1 MHIQSGFRSGRSTTE
16 QLMSLRVVL
25 DTCRTTKRRATIIF
39 VDFRK
44 AFDSLFRGSIPST
57 LADYGVPPEVI
68 ADVMQLYKDTT
79 ASVWTQHGETESFST
94 SSGALQG
101 DTLSPFLFITVLD
114 SVLRQILR
122 EEDGFTVK
130 QRRSSRH
137 PETKL
142 CALTYD
148 DDIAII
154 SDTPDGAE
162 RTLHR
167 LVSSTS
173 RVGLEI
179 SKPKTEEIHIGD
191 SDPPGP
197 TTFPCGE
204 RVSEC
209 SEFKYLG
216 VCTASPSHVID
227 TRFDQAWSAMSA
239 LKPIFTSKAADRIKI
254 RLFRA
259 AIESILCYG
268 MESIPLTPTLSRSI
282 DSRYRRM
289 LRSALSIF
297 YPDRISNDKLFAKMQ
312 LPPLSTTLRRRRL
325 RLVGHIL
332 RMQTRSKSPLGKLLL
347 NSESGHLR
355 RGQGRTVTLLNDI
368 TTNLST
374 LTLVAVTEKYHT
386 SSYFDQNLLGIQA
399 DQRVMTLVAVTEKYH
414 TSSYFDQ
421 NLLGAQ
427 ADQSVLR
434 DLLGELLP
442 AMARHLVAI
451 DIEIATVTLN
461 WFLAIFF
468 DAVPFH
474 YRRVLR

>member
-1 MHIQSGFRSGRSTTE
+1 MLKRLCQDHPKDWDRGSTPGDSACFHTWLYTWLPVATSSTPGSTLGLPVATSSTPGSTPGLPVATSSTPGSTPGLPVATTSTPGLPIATSGQSTTE

-44 AFDSLFRGSIPST
+44 AFDCLFHVSIPST
-57 LADYGVPPEVI
+57 LADNGVPPEVI

-79 ASVWTQHGETESFST
+79 DSVWTQHGETESFST
-94 SSGALQG
+94 LSGVLQG

-114 SVLRQILR
+114 SVLQQTLR

-130 QRRSSRH
+130 RRRSLRH

-142 CALTYD
+142 YALAYA

-162 RTLHR
+162 RTFHR
-167 LVSSTS
+167 FVSSAS
-173 RVGLEI
+173 RLGLEI
-179 SKPKTEEIHIGD
+179 SKPKTEVIHIGD

-216 VCTASPSHVID
+216 VCTASPSHVVD
-227 TRFDQAWSAMSA
+227 ARFDQAWSAMSA
-239 LKPIFTSKAADRIKI
+239 LKPIFTSKSADRIKI

-259 AIESILCYG
+259 AIESIQCYG
-268 MESIPLTPTLSRSI
+268 MESISLTPTLSRLI

-289 LRSALSIF
+289 LRSALGIF
-297 YPDRISNDKLFAKMQ
+297 YPDRISNDELFAKTQ
-312 LPPLSTTLRRRRL
+312 LPPLSMSLRRRRL

-332 RMQTRSKSPLGKLLL
+332 RMQTRSKSPLGEGLSLHSCSAQWEDVVL
-347 NSESGHLR
+347 PLR
-355 RGQGRTVTLLNDI
+355 WEVVLTIPERREASQQKTMLRETTRG
-368 TTNLST
+368 S
-374 LTLVAVTEKYHT
+374 
-386 SSYFDQNLLGIQA
+386 
-399 DQRVMTLVAVTEKYH
+399 
-414 TSSYFDQ
+414 
-421 NLLGAQ
+421 AQ
-427 ADQSVLR
+427 FVSL
-434 DLLGELLP
+434 
-442 AMARHLVAI
+442 
-451 DIEIATVTLN
+451 
-461 WFLAIFF
+461 
-468 DAVPFH
+468 
-474 YRRVLR
+474 